1 MNQTLQPRS
10 TDTLEP
16 LPVQQLDPNY
26 AHHLSGTWLT
36 EDEHTGFDTWK
47 YWFLVRKRLRLILTT
62 FVLVVVAAFFITFT
76 TIPLYTAQSLV
87 LIKPKIP
94 EILGQ
99 QALVGAA
106 AGDEGYSE
114 NYYRTQARI
123 VTSRS
128 LAAHV
133 IENLNLASDPVFTGA
148 DGKAPPLSRAVDAFE
163 RYTGIS
169 TLIYEIERGLDGV
182 ASLFTSPISSR
193 RTPRREAEPRADTG
207 VNSGLINRYLSMLSV
222 SVEDGTSLMQMQF
235 KTPDPEM
242 SKRLANAHAEAY
254 AQLNIDLHDRANQEV
269 VRFLEN
275 KLQGLKLHLEKSETQ
290 LNDYRREHDI
300 IPGLMSLDGKEAVVL
315 DRLRDL
321 SKEMTDAE
329 MERIALESQMQL
341 IDEKKYD
348 ALPAVANN
356 PTIQALH
363 STLDTEYVEI
373 ASMSGQFRS
382 NYPPLMQL
390 EAKANQTKENLNRE
404 TAQITDT
411 VREGYEIA
419 VGKENALRRGLDQQ
433 KQQALSLNDAAVK
446 YAMLQREVDTNREL
460 TSSVLQRM
468 KDVGLEAESEASN
481 VSIVDRAEAPN
492 VPSTP
497 KKMRNLFVGGL
508 LGVLLGIGL
517 ALACEYLSSTL
528 NDPDEFEHFLRLPNL
543 AVIPEFT
550 GEFKQLETEE
560 RAQLR
565 IASGTTGRRARQEIR
580 NGSGPESIAAEAYRS
595 LRTGLLLSKAVS
607 HPKVTL
613 ITSAMRG
620 EGKTVTAVNTAIMLA
635 YQGANVLLI
644 DADLR
649 RGQCHRIL
657 DTESG
662 PGLTEALLGS
672 EQPRLGGLVRLS
684 RVKGLS
690 ILTRGAYVPPNATE
704 LIGSPRMGEL
714 VRQLS
719 SQFDYIIVDS
729 PPLIP
734 VSDAIILST
743 IVDGVIL
750 VVDSSRT
757 PKRQIKAARMRLEYA
772 HAKLFGFVLN
782 RMHPKSYHYHYY
794 YSDYHADEA

>member
-1 MNQTLQPRS
+1 MNQTLQPLPTHS
-10 TDTLEP
+10 LDP
-16 LPVQQLDPNY
+16 LSVQQLAPNY
-26 AHHLSGTWLT
+26 PRHLSSSSLI
-36 EDEHTGFDTWK
+36 EDERSGFDAWK
-47 YWFLVRKRLRLILTT
+47 YWFLIRKRLWLILTT
-62 FVLVVVAAFFITFT
+62 FVLALVAAFFVTFT
-76 TIPLYTAQSLV
+76 TIPLYSAQSLV

-99 QALVGAA
+99 QALAGAA

-128 LAAHV
+128 LAARV
-133 IENLNLASDPVFTGA
+133 IENLNLASDPAFTGA
-148 DGKAPPLSRAVDAFE
+148 DGKVPPLSRAVDTFE

-169 TLIYEIERGLDGV
+169 ILSYGIERELSSV
-182 ASLFTSPISSR
+182 VSLFTSPTSSR
-193 RTPRREAEPRADTG
+193 PIRREGGPPDDTG
-207 VNSGLINRYLSMLSV
+207 VSSGLISRYLSMLSV

-235 KTPDPEM
+235 RTPDPEL
-242 SKRLANAHAEAY
+242 SKKLANAHAEAY

-275 KLQGLKLHLEKSETQ
+275 KLQGLKLQLEKSETQ

-329 MERIALESQMQL
+329 MERIALESQMEL
-341 IDEKKYD
+341 INQKKYD
-348 ALPAVANN
+348 ALPSVANN
-356 PTIQALH
+356 PTIQALR
-363 STLDTEYVEI
+363 STLDGEYVEI
-373 ASMSGQFRS
+373 AGVSGQFRS

-404 TAQITDT
+404 IAHITDT
-411 VREGYEIA
+411 VREAYEIA
-419 VGKENALRRGLDQQ
+419 VGKENALRAGLDQQ

-460 TSSVLQRM
+460 NSSVLQRM

-481 VSIVDRAEAPN
+481 VSIVDRAEFPN
-492 VPSTP
+492 FPSTP
-497 KKMRNLFVGGL
+497 KKMKNLLAGGL
-508 LGVLLGIGL
+508 LGLLLGIGL

-528 NDPDEFEHFLRLPNL
+528 NDPDEFEHFLHLPNL
-543 AVIPEFT
+543 AVIPEFA
-550 GEFKQLETEE
+550 GDFKQLETEE
-560 RAQLR
+560 RSQPR
-565 IASGTTGRRARQEIR
+565 MASGTTGSRARQEIR

-607 HPKVTL
+607 QPRITL

-657 DTESG
+657 DIQSG

-672 EQPRLGGLVRLS
+672 EQLQVGGLIRLS

-714 VRQLS
+714 LRQLS
-719 SQFDYIIVDS
+719 SQFDFVVVDS

-743 IVDGVIL
+743 LVDGVIL

-794 YSDYHADEA
+794 YSDYHAAEA